1 MKVTL
6 SILFA
11 LATLATCNNKPSLS
25 VTANKKLQALL
36 DNKEYFKLETQVKLY
51 NDNLGDEKKL
61 YYASFIDNVFNR
73 NVDCI
78 NDVDRLLKNFPD
90 QLPDSV
96 KANMRRLQSDS
107 YFKTYQYAK
116 AAQTDSSTLKLYSKV
131 LPNDYIEDLKKQI
144 LLRGALKNIA
154 PQQTII
160 KNNTSIPWS
169 HNKLGL
175 IEIPVKCDS
184 TVYNAVFDTRANIS
198 AITKTYAKKL
208 GLHMLDVSFDESSG
222 ETGLKFKTSEGI
234 ADSLYI
240 SGILVKN
247 VVFEVMPDSVLY
259 FSGNKFQLNMII
271 GYPVIEQF
279 GEIHIFKDGKITIP
293 LIPAKSDLH
302 NFALDGLDPIVA
314 LKKGNDTL
322 DFQFD
327 TGASSSLFYVSYL
340 NKYKTEVIESG
351 KKKMLGFY
359 GAGGSQKK
367 EAYVLSK
374 INLTL
379 GNKTVTVEG
388 VDVLQQ
394 KIIPNEKFYGNI
406 GQDFTKNFNEII
418 YNFKYMYIKGN

>member
-11 LATLATCNNKPSLS
+11 LATLAACNNKPSLS
-25 VTANKKLQALL
+25 AATAKKFQALL
-36 DNKEYFKLETQVKLY
+36 DKKEYFKLETQVKLY
-51 NDNLGDEKKL
+51 NDSLGDEKKL

-73 NVDCI
+73 NIDCI
-78 NDVDRLLKNFPD
+78 NDVDRLLKSFSD

-131 LPNDYIEDLKKQI
+131 LPNDYTEDLKKQI

-154 PQQTII
+154 PQRTII
-160 KNNTSIPWS
+160 KSNTSIPWS

-175 IEIPVKCDS
+175 IEIPVKCNS
-184 TVYNAVFDTRANIS
+184 TIYNAVFDTRANIS
-198 AITKTYAKKL
+198 GITKTYAKKV
-208 GLHMLDVSFDESSG
+208 GLRMLNVSFDESSG

-234 ADSLYI
+234 ADSIYI
-240 SGILVKN
+240 GGILVKN

-259 FSGNKFQLNMII
+259 FAAAKFQLNMII

-279 GEIHIFKDGKITIP
+279 GEVHIFKNGKMTIP
-293 LIPAKSDLH
+293 LTPAKSDLH
-302 NFALDGLDPIVA
+302 NFALDGLDPVVA

-367 EAYVLSK
+367 EVYVLPK

-379 GNKTVTVEG
+379 GNKTVTVDN

-394 KIIPNEKFYGNI
+394 EIIPNEKFYGNI

-418 YNFKYMYIKGN
+418 YNFKYMYINGN

>member
-1 MKVTL
+1 MKITL
-6 SILFA
+6 SILF
-11 LATLATCNNKPSLS
+11 TLAILTACNNKASLS
-25 VTANKKLQALL
+25 SAATKKLQSLL
-36 DNKEYFKLETQVKLY
+36 DNKEYFKLETQVNLY
-51 NDNLGDEKKL
+51 NDSLSQEKKL
-61 YYASFIDNVFNR
+61 YYTSIIDNVFNR
-73 NVDCI
+73 NIDCI
-78 NDVDRLLKNFPD
+78 NDVDRLLKNFSD
-90 QLPDSV
+90 QLPDSIKV
-96 KANMRRLQSDS
+96 NMRRLQSDS

-116 AAQTDSSTLKLYSKV
+116 AAQTDSSILKLYSKASK
-131 LPNDYIEDLKKQI
+131 DDIEDLKKQI
-144 LLRGALKNIA
+144 LLHDALKNIA
-154 PQQTII
+154 PQQMII
-160 KNNTSIPWS
+160 KSNTSMPWS

-175 IEIPVKCDS
+175 VEIPVKFD
-184 TVYNAVFDTRANIS
+184 TTIYNAVFDTRANIS

-208 GLHMLDVSFDESSG
+208 SLHMLSVSFDESSG

-240 SGILVKN
+240 GNILVKN

-259 FSGNKFQLNMII
+259 FPSAKFQLNIII

-279 GEIHIFKDGKITIP
+279 GEVHIYKNGKMSIP
-293 LIPAKSDLH
+293 LTPAKSNLH

-314 LKKGNDTL
+314 LKKDNDTL

-340 NKYKTEVIESG
+340 NKYKTEVIRSG
-351 KKKMLGFY
+351 KKKTVGFF

-367 EAYVLSK
+367 EVYILPE

-379 GNKTVTVEG
+379 GNKTVPVDN

-406 GQDFTKNFNEII
+406 GQDFIRNFNEII
-418 YNFKYMYIKGN
+418 YNFKYMYINGN

>member
-11 LATLATCNNKPSLS
+11 LATLAACNNKPSLS
-25 VTANKKLQALL
+25 AVAAKKLQSLL

-51 NDNLGDEKKL
+51 NDSLGDEKKL
-61 YYASFIDNVFNR
+61 YYASLIDNVFNR
-73 NVDCI
+73 NIDCI
-78 NDVDRLLKNFPD
+78 NDVDRLLKNFSD
-90 QLPDSV
+90 QLTDSV

-116 AAQTDSSTLKLYSKV
+116 AAQTDSSTLKMYSKA
-131 LPNDYIEDLKKQI
+131 LPKDYIEDVKKQI

-160 KNNTSIPWS
+160 KSNTSIPWS

-175 IEIPVKCDS
+175 IQIPVKCNS

-198 AITKTYAKKL
+198 GITKTYAKKL
-208 GLHMLDVSFDESSG
+208 GLHMLNVSFDESSG

-240 SGILVKN
+240 GGRLVKN

-259 FSGNKFQLNMII
+259 FFAAKFQLNMIL
-271 GYPVIEQF
+271 GYPVIEQL
-279 GEIHIFKDGKITIP
+279 GEVHIFKNGKMTIP
-293 LIPAKSDLH
+293 LTPAQSGLH
-302 NFALDGLDPIVA
+302 NFALDGLDPVIA
-314 LKKGNDTL
+314 LKKDNDTL
-322 DFQFD
+322 EFQFD
-327 TGASSSLFYVSYL
+327 TGASSSLFYVSYF
-340 NKYKTEVIESG
+340 NRYKTDVIKSA
-351 KKKMLGFY
+351 KKKMVGFF
-359 GAGGSQKK
+359 GAGGSKKK
-367 EAYVLSK
+367 EVYVLPK

-379 GNKTVTVEG
+379 GNKTVTMDG
-388 VDVLQQ
+388 VDLLQQ
-394 KIIPNEKFYGNI
+394 KIIPTEKFYGNI

-418 YNFKYMYIKGN
+418 YNFKYMYINGN